1 MKNVQNENN
10 VDDELFEVRNSEV
23 AAKHLSNTEKKDDG
37 LLRPKLEDGK
47 DGKRELIIRFLP
59 NISKEGKLGP
69 SAIEKHIHYANFK
82 ENPELQG
89 YFDCLKNANI
99 GKDCPLCKT
108 YWALHNSKN
117 PVDQDKAKLI
127 NRSTKYYT
135 YVLVV
140 EDTQVPDNTGK
151 IFIFPY
157 GFKIWQ
163 KIKAMKEKKKNP
175 CTVEDLYYGA
185 DFNLII
191 EEVGGFYNYD
201 QSMFDSPS
209 PIVINGEEIQ
219 LGKDGKIVP
228 ADKQR
233 IVEFLKSRTHE
244 LEDFMPKMWTDE
256 QYEKADKII
265 AHLTGV
271 YSETSSTRDVKLDR
285 TEKPQP
291 LTSSSVFD
299 EEEEEDEEEKEVIVQ
314 KTAKPKA
321 EKKPV
326 EPVVEAT
333 DTSVAKAKSKASQ
346 FFEDDED

>member
-1 MKNVQNENN
+1 MKNVQNENTA
-10 VDDELFEVRNSEV
+10 DEELFEVRNSEI
-23 AAKHLSNTEKKDDG
+23 AGKHLTNTEKKEDG
-37 LLRPKLEDGK
+37 LLRPKLEEGR
-47 DGKRELIIRFLP
+47 DGKRELVIRFLP

-99 GKDCPLCKT
+99 AKDCPLCKT

-233 IVEFLKSRTHE
+233 IVEFLKSRTHD
-244 LEDFMPKMWTDE
+244 LEEFMPKVWSDE

-271 YSETSSTRDVKLDR
+271 YSENSSTRDVKLDR

-291 LTSSSVFD
+291 LTSSAVFEDD
-299 EEEEEDEEEKEVIVQ
+299 EEEEEKEVVVQ
-314 KTAKPKA
+314 KTVKSKAAPKQ
-321 EKKPV
+321 EVV
-326 EPVVEAT
+326 EPSKSE
-333 DTSVAKAKSKASQ
+333 VANAKSKAAQ
-346 FFEDDED
+346 FFDDDED